1 MAPLEIRP
9 IAAGDDHELAGRI
22 VQQAYVV
29 LPGYPAE
36 DEYDTALADI
46 AGRGDDCEVIVGLLD
61 GCIVACLTY
70 VADVH
75 SSHSEHDDP
84 DAASF
89 RYFGVDAAVQGRGVG
104 EAMVRWVLDRAR
116 ADGKARV
123 RIHTLE
129 SMPAAMRLYT
139 RLGFDRDVDG
149 DHTWDDGVT
158 GLAFVYQLRD

>member
-1 MAPLEIRP
+1 MALEIRA
-9 IAAGDDHELAGRI
+9 IAAGDDVGLAGRI
-22 VQQAYVV
+22 VQQAYLA

-36 DEYDTALADI
+36 DEYDAALADI
-46 AGRGDDCEVIVGLLD
+46 GGRGDDCEVLVGLLD
-61 GCIVACLTY
+61 GRIVACLTY
-70 VADVH
+70 VADVD
-75 SSHSEHDDP
+75 SSHAEHDDP

-116 ADGKARV
+116 ADGRQRV

-129 SMPAAMRLYT
+129 SMPGAMRLYE
-139 RLGFDRDVDG
+139 RLGFERDVDG

-158 GLAFVYQLRD
+158 GLAFVHHLV